1 MAAFIR
7 LWRVLFLGIACLLP
21 AAACA
26 GGTAGGLANLS
37 TDPNRGLFPA
47 SSIVDFRYLL
57 NAPAG
62 KHGFLTARDG
72 HFYWA
77 DGGRAR
83 FWGVNISSRSVWVD
97 HGRIEQ
103 VADVLARAGCNM
115 VRFEALDTADG
126 ILDIPGSTNTQSL
139 NPERLER
146 LDYWIAQLKKRGI
159 YVYLDLLDFRQFKPG
174 DGVAAWDQLGRAAK
188 PCAVFDD
195 RLIFLQQEYARE
207 LLTHRNPYTG
217 LRYVEDP
224 AIALVEVCNEHGLFI
239 KASELDAL
247 PDYYALELRRLWS
260 AWLAHRYA
268 SRDALAA
275 AWKRASGRDVL
286 QPFEDPASGTVA
298 LPMFGGPLRAPADQP
313 GAQGGVLAQP
323 WDPRRAPAR
332 VADGVRFLYDMQRR
346 YFRQMHQFLRGLGV
360 KVPVTAVVSS
370 DIPPDLASVADE
382 MDFTA
387 ENYYFDHPAFTG
399 KDWEG
404 AFFYND
410 TNPLRFSSV
419 YQIAPWLSALRWQ
432 GKPVVVREWAVVWPN
447 RYRAVAMPE
456 MAAYAG
462 LQDVDAA
469 LLFGYQVE
477 RDPGRLG
484 DFDHQADPTVWG
496 LFGLAA
502 QCFLRGDVQP
512 SPYALTI
519 RYSDEQLFHWPNTI
533 SDLYRCAWAARVE
546 SLYTPGTLPMLPN
559 ASGGRITSR
568 RTRLAARGRRAYR
581 TAGRRGT
588 GPKTQPLL
596 SKHIEVPGSSE
607 ASVSSLLQ
615 RFQMAGG
622 ACDPRMFDTG
632 VLKSAT
638 GEVVRRTTE
647 GLLELVTPRTV
658 AVCGELPSG
667 LPMHLGDW
675 TVVTGTAVGAFM
687 AVSLD
692 GEPLVRSR
700 RFVMKMVSRA
710 ENTGQELQAA
720 QSGAP
725 GKWLIKSWGKA
736 PIRTFGRTSAVP
748 TRILLKGR
756 QLVSLGLCDGT
767 WEVAVSGGQATLV
780 CDTPGIRVSL
790 FDQQTTTTPDV
801 PIVVDLSL
809 TRQAAQQ
816 PAGGHRE
823 DVSAYG
829 AQAGR

>member
-1 MAAFIR
+1 MRVWRDLFWNCAAF
-7 LWRVLFLGIACLLP
+7 LST
-21 AAACA
+21 AAALA
-26 GGTAGGLANLS
+26 TADTRVPAVPS

-47 SSIVDFRYLL
+47 SSVVDFRYLL
-57 NAPAG
+57 DAPAG
-62 KHGFLTARDG
+62 KRGFLTARGG

-77 DGGRAR
+77 DGTRGK

-97 HGRIEQ
+97 HSRIEQ
-103 VADVLARAGCNM
+103 VAEVLARAGCNM
-115 VRFEALDTADG
+115 VRFEALDTAEG
-126 ILDIPGSTNTQSL
+126 ILDVPGSNSSRAL
-139 NPERLER
+139 NSDRLER

-159 YVYLDLLDFRQFKPG
+159 YVYLDLLDFRQFKAG
-174 DGVAAWDQLGRAAK
+174 DGVPAWDQLGRAAK

-195 RLIFLQQEYARE
+195 RLIALQEEYARQ

-217 LRYVEDP
+217 LRYVDDP
-224 AIALVEVCNEHGLFI
+224 AIALIEVCNEHGLFM
-239 KASELDAL
+239 KAAELDTL

-260 AWLAHRYA
+260 EWLVQRYR
-268 SRDALAA
+268 SRDALAL
-275 AWKRASGRDVL
+275 AWKRASGREVL

-298 LPMFGGPLRAPADQP
+298 LPLFARSGSQAEADKP
-313 GAQGGVLAQP
+313 GVQGGILAQP
-323 WDPRRAPAR
+323 GDPRTAPAR

-346 YFRQMHQFLRGLGV
+346 YFRRMHLFLRTLGV
-360 KVPVTAVVSS
+360 KVPITGVVSS

-410 TNPLRFSSV
+410 TNPIRFSSV
-419 YQIAPWLSALRWQ
+419 YQIAPWLAALRWQ

-462 LQDVDAA
+462 LQDFDAV

-502 QCFLRGDVQP
+502 QCFLRGDVKP
-512 SPYALTI
+512 SPYVLTM
-519 RYSDEQLFHWPNTI
+519 RYSDAELFRWPSTLG
-533 SDLYRCAWAARVE
+533 DLYRCAWAVRIE
-546 SLYTPGTLPMLPN
+546 SEYTPGP
-559 ASGGRITSR
+559 ADHGSSGVERSPART
-568 RTRLAARGRRAYR
+568 RTRLAARGRRGSKGNRAR
-581 TAGRRGT
+581 VIAKDLEVSAGDRW
-588 GPKTQPLL
+588 LL
-596 SKHIEVPGSSE
+596 PQVLE
-607 ASVSSLLQ
+607 
-615 RFQMAGG
+615 RFRMAGASCDALMFG
-622 ACDPRMFDTG
+622 AG

-638 GEVVRRTTE
+638 GEIIRRTQA
-647 GLLELVTPRTV
+647 GRLELVTPRAI
-658 AVCGELPSG
+658 AVCGELPCAQ
-667 LPMHLGDW
+667 PVHLGDW

-692 GEPLVRSR
+692 GAPLSRSR
-700 RFVMKMVSRA
+700 RYVMKMVSVA
-710 ENTGQELQAA
+710 QNSGQELQAA

-725 GKWLIKSWGKA
+725 GKWLIKNWGRA
-736 PIRTFGRTSAVP
+736 PIRTLGESSTLP
-748 TRILLKGR
+748 TRILLGGR
-756 QLVSLGLCDGT
+756 QLVSLDLRNGT
-767 WEVAVSGGQATLV
+767 WEVSVSEDQATLV

-790 FDQQTTTTPDV
+790 FGQQTTTAPDV

-809 TRQAAQQ
+809 SRQTA
-816 PAGGHRE
+816 RE
-823 DVSAYG
+823 E
-829 AQAGR
+829 